1 MMMSDSELITAV
13 RESVAD
19 VHTATPVEQILSRGR
34 TVRTRRRV
42 SALAAVLA
50 TAAAA
55 AVAVTVL
62 PASPPATS
70 RPSARL
76 AAWSVVK
83 QPGGDVTV
91 TIRELY
97 DPAGLQ
103 RELRADGV
111 PAAVTFYGHPHVSCR
126 LYPSD
131 RAMMGKIFPTDVR
144 DPYAAVEIRPSA
156 LPAGAAVYINDTSN
170 PYGYLGLTVGLVHTG
185 PRCTGSSG

>member
-1 MMMSDSELITAV
+1 MMMNDSELITTV
-13 RESVAD
+13 RESVAE

-34 TVRTRRRV
+34 AVRARRRI
-42 SALAAVLA
+42 SALAAVL
-50 TAAAA
+50 TAAA
-55 AVAVTVL
+55 AVTVL
-62 PASPPATS
+62 PASHPATS
-70 RPSARL
+70 QPAVRL

-103 RELRADGV
+103 RGLRADGV

-126 LYPSD
+126 LYPAD
-131 RAMMGKIFPTDVR
+131 RALMGRIFPTDAR
-144 DPYAAVEIRPSA
+144 DPYAAVEIRPAA

-170 PYGYLGLTVGLVHTG
+170 PYGYLGLTIGLVRTG
-185 PRCTGSSG
+185 QGCTGSG

>member
-1 MMMSDSELITAV
+1 MMMNDGELITAV

-19 VHTATPVEQILSRGR
+19 VHTAAPVEQILSRGR
-34 TVRTRRRV
+34 VVRARRRI
-42 SALAAVLA
+42 SALAALLA
-50 TAAAA
+50 AAAAA

-62 PASPPATS
+62 PASHPAANQP
-70 RPSARL
+70 RVRL

-91 TIRELY
+91 TIRQLY

-126 LYPSD
+126 LYPAD
-131 RAMMGKIFPTDVR
+131 RALMGKIFPTDVR

-170 PYGYLGLTVGLVHTG
+170 AYGYLGLTIGLVRTG
-185 PRCTGSSG
+185 PRCTTSG